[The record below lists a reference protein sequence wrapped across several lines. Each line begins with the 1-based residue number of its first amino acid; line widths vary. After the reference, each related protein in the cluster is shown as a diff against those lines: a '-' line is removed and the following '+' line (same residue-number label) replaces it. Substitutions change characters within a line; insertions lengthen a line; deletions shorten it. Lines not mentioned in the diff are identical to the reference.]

1 MSTIE
6 IIIREVEATTNRL
19 QHIPSERRRAIV
31 KNLVRN
37 QTNNNPA
44 NQDLWLRNYSAIMG
58 DFLLSCVED
67 IRYNT
72 HR

>member
-1 MSTIE
+1 MSTVE
-6 IIIREVEATTNRL
+6 KTIIDLEATANKL
-19 QHIPSERRRAIV
+19 QHIPSERRRAII

-37 QTNNNPA
+37 QTNNNPV
-44 NQDLWLRNYSAIMG
+44 NQDLWLRYHSALMG

-67 IRYNT
+67 VRYNT